1 MKTPLAYALVTA
13 IIVGL
18 AAPLPAVAR
27 DEIRQETIHFQKGSS
42 GATVSGTL
50 KGYETV
56 DYRLRAS
63 AGQTMRVSLRTN
75 NGANYFNVLPPG
87 SSDEAIFVG
96 SSSGNDFSGTLPATG
111 DYTVRVYLMR
121 NAARRNEAANYT
133 IKVGITGAGHGAAHG
148 AASGATQGGAYA
160 GDAKVPGT
168 DFHATGSIPC
178 ARSAGQPMTECQ
190 FGVTRERGA
199 SGMITVMWPD
209 GGNRVIFYKN
219 NTPSSYDQSEAD
231 GGARMTVDNDN
242 GLFKV
247 RIGDQRFEI
256 FEAMMTGG

>member
-1 MKTPLAYALVTA
+1 MKTPRAYALVTA

-18 AAPLPAVAR
+18 AAPLPAFAA
-27 DEIRQETIHFQKGSS
+27 DEIRQETIHFQKGRS

-75 NGANYFNVLPPG
+75 NGQNYFNVLPPG

-121 NAARRNEAANYT
+121 AAARRDETANYT
-133 IKVGITGAGHGAAHG
+133 LEVGITGAASSAA
-148 AASGATQGGAYA
+148 QGGAYA

-168 DFHATGSIPC
+168 DYHATGLIPC
-178 ARSAGQPMTECQ
+178 ARSAGQPMTDCQ
-190 FGVTRERGA
+190 FGVTRERGG

-219 NTPSSYDQSEAD
+219 NTPSSYDESAAD

-256 FEAMMTGG
+256 FEAVMTGG